1 MHKQLYEAVKSDL
14 EDIIEACDAKNKH
27 NDGLPEVNANLVEKI
42 KVFKAEHYTLTIDKK
57 KFEDKAVKTSHKNK
71 ELRTEINSQALRL

>member
-27 NDGLPEVNANLVEKI
+27 NDEI
-42 KVFKAEHYTLTIDKK
+42 KPK
-57 KFEDKAVKTSHKNK
+57 
-71 ELRTEINSQALRL
+71 